1 MAKEFKQKL
10 IAQNKKATFEYF
22 IEETYQAGIE
32 LVGTEVKSLRAG
44 KCSLGDSYVEIING
58 EAYVTNM
65 HISPYEHGNIHNKDP
80 IRKRRL
86 LLNKWEINKLNV
98 AKSQQGYTIV
108 PLKVYLDKS
117 YVKMDIALA
126 KGKKTYDKRNTLA
139 ERDIKRENERNIKI

>member
-1 MAKEFKQKL
+1 
-10 IAQNKKATFEYF
+10 
-22 IEETYQAGIE
+22 
-32 LVGTEVKSLRAG
+32 
-44 KCSLGDSYVEIING
+44 
-58 EAYVTNM
+58 M

-126 KGKKTYDKRNTLA
+126 KGKKTYDKRNALA
-139 ERDIKRENERNIKI
+139 ERDIKRENERSVKV